1 MTGSRKPPAQR
12 RADDAAAVE
21 PPPLVLTLRDVDV
34 PPAPASD
41 AAPVDDGLV
50 RADAEERP
58 VPWLGDPQAER
69 VDQKSSRRAQV
80 RRERQ
85 RDTEP
90 GTLAPQQPGVL
101 ILCAAEGASGQ
112 LCTLLNGFGF
122 RVSAVQDLPTLPA
135 PWPFEA
141 VFVDLTVGA
150 LPGGDP
156 IELCNRVRE
165 SSRLPGVRKPALVL
179 VAAQLSASDRL
190 RAGLAGCNEL
200 NVGEVSRGSVAGAL
214 EARGIALP
222 ADARRG

>member
-1 MTGSRKPPAQR
+1 MAGSRKPPAPR
-12 RADDAAAVE
+12 GADDADAVE
-21 PPPLVLTLRDVDV
+21 PPPLVLTLRDVEL
-34 PPAPASD
+34 PPVPASD
-41 AAPVDDGLV
+41 TAPVDDGLV

-58 VPWLGDPQAER
+58 APWLGDPEAER
-69 VDQKSSRRAQV
+69 ADQKSSRRAQV

-90 GTLAPQQPGVL
+90 GSLVPEQPAVL
-101 ILCAAEGASGQ
+101 VFCAVDETSSPLCA
-112 LCTLLNGFGF
+112 LLRVFGF
-122 RVSAVQDLPTLPA
+122 RVSTVKDLPALAA

-141 VFVDLTVGA
+141 VFFDLTVGA

-165 SSRLPGVRKPALVL
+165 SSRLPGVRKPALML
-179 VAAQLSASDRL
+179 VAAQLSPTDRV

-200 NVGEVSRGSVAGAL
+200 IVGEVSRGSVAGAL